1 MTTDAYRGFVEEHG
15 LQDTILELARPA
27 VVAGRASFEASAASI
42 EREFHARQL
51 SAAAAREVRAAYAAL
66 PGEPAVAVRSS
77 GTAED
82 LPGFSFAGQHET
94 FLNVTGA
101 DAVVAAVR
109 NCWASLWSPQAISYR
124 HQNGIAHSAVAMGV
138 VVQVMVPSEVAG
150 IIFTANPATGDRNEM
165 VVNASFGL
173 GEAVVSGQVT
183 PDTYM
188 VDKAERAVS
197 EAIIGPKEQ
206 QIVSDGDQG
215 VRMEDVGEGERGA
228 SSLSDGQLSELIGNA
243 VRLEELYEGIPQ
255 DIEWAFVGGVLHLL
269 QSRPITLLPAS
280 LSEHGLEL
288 DWTPDPPARCKFSSG
303 PPPRCRLTQAV
314 LPTDLT
320 RRQIVE
326 NMPDPLCPLFEELY
340 LTNGL
345 ECMRSSGSGGII
357 NSGSPMVGGGG
368 MFVTKNGYAYQ
379 RFDFPHMIEALD
391 AATGKDGGITEADMD
406 DAERRAEQPLV
417 AVQERTEAEIAAQD
431 RKTLI
436 PSRVVALSG
445 GLC

>member
-1 MTTDAYRGFVEEHG
+1 MTTQAYRGFVAEHG

-27 VVAGRASFEASAASI
+27 VVAGRASFEASSQDI
-42 EREFHARQL
+42 FREFRAREL

-165 VVNASFGL
+165 VINASFGL

-243 VRLEELYEGIPQ
+243 VRLEELYDGVPQ

-269 QSRPITLLPAS
+269 QSRPITLLPPS

-288 DWTPDPPARCKFSSG
+288 DWTPDPPARCKHSKAL
-303 PPPRCRLTQAV
+303 PPRCRLTPAV
-314 LPTDLT
+314 AANRPHAAPDRGEHAGPALPAVRGTLSDGRPGVHALKRLGGDHQFRQPDGWRRGHVRHKERLRVSTVRLPAHDRGPGRGYGQGRRHYRSRHGRRRAPGGAAT
-320 RRQIVE
+320 RRRA
-326 NMPDPLCPLFEELY
+326 
-340 LTNGL
+340 GAH
-345 ECMRSSGSGGII
+345 GG
-357 NSGSPMVGGGG
+357 
-368 MFVTKNGYAYQ
+368 
-379 RFDFPHMIEALD
+379 RD
-391 AATGKDGGITEADMD
+391 
-406 DAERRAEQPLV
+406 RRPG
-417 AVQERTEAEIAAQD
+417 
-431 RKTLI
+431 
-436 PSRVVALSG
+436 P
-445 GLC
+445 